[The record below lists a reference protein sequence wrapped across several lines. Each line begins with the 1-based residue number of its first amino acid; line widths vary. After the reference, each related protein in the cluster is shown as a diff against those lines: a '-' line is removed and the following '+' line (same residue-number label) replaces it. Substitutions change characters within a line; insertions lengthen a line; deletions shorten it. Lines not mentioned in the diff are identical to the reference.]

1 MTNTI
6 SKDVLTA
13 ATPTIA
19 MFSLGQINEI
29 AALIGSILGIAFL
42 LWRWRREAMGKGKR

>member
-1 MTNTI
+1 MNN
-6 SKDVLTA
+6 SLPKDVLTA

-19 MFSLGQINEI
+19 MVSLGQINEI

-42 LWRWRREAMGKGKR
+42 IWRWQREIAKKD